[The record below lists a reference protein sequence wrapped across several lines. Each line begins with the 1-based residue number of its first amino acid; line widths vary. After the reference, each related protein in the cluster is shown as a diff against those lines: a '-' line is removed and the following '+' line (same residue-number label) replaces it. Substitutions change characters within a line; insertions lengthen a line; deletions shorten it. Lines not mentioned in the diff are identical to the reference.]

1 MGSLF
6 SPREI
11 VKMTNTANLRNN
23 TRVDIRRAVARLTH
37 RLPFETFVI
46 LMTIALWIFLAVATP
61 IFISREN
68 ILNLMRQ
75 VSISAIIAFGVLFT
89 IVIAGIDLSVGSVA
103 ALVGVISAK
112 LLSADVSF
120 PLALAAGLSVGL
132 TIGLINA
139 LAVEKLGIP
148 PFIVTLAGLQTF
160 RGLALLATGAQSIGG
175 TSRELTE
182 FARGELLGIP
192 NLFWTMTVIGIVL
205 HFVLSATRTG
215 RYCYAMGSNIEAARR
230 VGINVTRIAIVAY
243 MTSAAMAAIAGI
255 LLVGRLNV
263 ATPTAAMGYELDAIA
278 SVVVGGA
285 SLFGGRGTIPGTFVG
300 SALFAT
306 IGNGANLLGVDP
318 FWEMV
323 VAGLL
328 IAVVVYVDD
337 RQKRRQAGMK

>member
-1 MGSLF
+1 MASATDTKTGI
-6 SPREI
+6 R
-11 VKMTNTANLRNN
+11 T
-23 TRVDIRRAVARLTH
+23 DIKSVAERLN
-37 RLPFETFVI
+37 RGLPFETFVI
-46 LMTIALWIFLAVATP
+46 LMTVSLWILLALVTP
-61 IFISREN
+61 IFISRDN

-75 VSISAIIAFGVLFT
+75 VSVSAIIAFGVLFT

-103 ALVGVISAK
+103 ALVGVITAK
-112 LLSADVSF
+112 LLTAGV
-120 PLALAAGLSVGL
+120 PVALALPAGMAVGL
-132 TIGLINA
+132 VIGLVNA
-139 LAVEKLGIP
+139 VGVAKLGIP

-160 RGLALLATGAQSIGG
+160 RGLALLATSAQSIGG
-175 TSRELTE
+175 MPQELTD

-192 NLFWTMTVIGIVL
+192 NLFWTMTVIGLVL

-230 VGINVTRIAIVAY
+230 VGINVTRMAIIAYTI
-243 MTSAAMAAIAGI
+243 SAGMAAIAGL
-255 LLVGRLNV
+255 LLVSRLNV

-300 SALFAT
+300 SMLFAT

-328 IAVVVYVDD
+328 IAAVVYVDD
-337 RQKRRQAGMK
+337 RQKKRRAGMT

>member
-1 MGSLF
+1 MTSA
-6 SPREI
+6 
-11 VKMTNTANLRNN
+11 TNTTASIRPG
-23 TRVDIRRAVARLTH
+23 TKRVAERLSRH
-37 RLPFETFVI
+37 LPFETFVI
-46 LMTIALWIFLAVATP
+46 LMTVGLWIVLALVTP
-61 IFISREN
+61 IFISRDN

-89 IVIAGIDLSVGSVA
+89 IIIAGIDLSVGSVA
-103 ALVGVISAK
+103 ALVGVITGK
-112 LLSADVSF
+112 LLVADVPI
-120 PLALAAGLSVGL
+120 PLALTAGMAVGL
-132 TIGLINA
+132 AIGLINA
-139 LAVEKLGIP
+139 AGVAKLGIP

-160 RGLALLATGAQSIGG
+160 RGLALLTTGAQSIGG
-175 TSRELTE
+175 MPHELTD

-192 NLFWTMTVIGIVL
+192 NLFWSMAVIGVVL
-205 HFVLSATRTG
+205 HFVLSATRSG

-230 VGINVTRIAIVAY
+230 VGINVTRIAIIAY
-243 MTSAAMAAIAGI
+243 TISAGLAAIAGI
-255 LLVGRLNV
+255 LLVSRLNV

-285 SLFGGRGTIPGTFVG
+285 SLFGGRGTILGTFIG
-300 SALFAT
+300 SVLFAT

-337 RQKRRQAGMK
+337 RQKKRRAGMT